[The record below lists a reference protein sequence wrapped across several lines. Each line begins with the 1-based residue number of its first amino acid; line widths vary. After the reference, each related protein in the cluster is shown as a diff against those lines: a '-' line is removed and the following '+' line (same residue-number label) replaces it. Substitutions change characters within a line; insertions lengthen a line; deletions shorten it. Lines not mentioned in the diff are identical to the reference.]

1 MTRSEYLLSVLR
13 ALLSLWQSVVGT
25 IVTLVFLIAG
35 LLSAPSAASKIL
47 IVGAVVTGAI
57 TMRALLK
64 EVSR

>member
-1 MTRSEYLLSVLR
+1 MTRSEYLLAVLR

-25 IVTLVFLIAG
+25 IVTLVLLIAG
-35 LLSAPSAASKIL
+35 LLSAPGATSKIL
-47 IVGAVVTGAI
+47 IVGAVVTGTI